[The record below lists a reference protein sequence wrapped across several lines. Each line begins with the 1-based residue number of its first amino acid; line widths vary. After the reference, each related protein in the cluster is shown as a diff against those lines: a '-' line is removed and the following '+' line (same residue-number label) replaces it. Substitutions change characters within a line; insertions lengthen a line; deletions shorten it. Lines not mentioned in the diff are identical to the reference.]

1 MTAAVAYAAL
11 LHDIGKIAVDLH
23 VELQGGRTWHPW
35 HGPLN
40 QPYRFRHREGREYR
54 LHGAATGLLYTR
66 ILDSAALDW
75 LSGYPTLWSQLLY
88 VLSGQYEHG
97 DMLGELVVQADR
109 ASVAQELGGDPAKV
123 MAAPKHAL
131 QRKLLEGC
139 ATC

>member
-1 MTAAVAYAAL
+1 M
-11 LHDIGKIAVDLH
+11 
-23 VELQGGRTWHPW
+23 
-35 HGPLN
+35 
-40 QPYRFRHREGREYR
+40 
-54 LHGAATGLLYTR
+54 HGAATGLLYSR

-75 LSGYPTLWSQLLY
+75 LSGYPALWSQLLY
-88 VLSGQYEHG
+88 VLSGQYEHA